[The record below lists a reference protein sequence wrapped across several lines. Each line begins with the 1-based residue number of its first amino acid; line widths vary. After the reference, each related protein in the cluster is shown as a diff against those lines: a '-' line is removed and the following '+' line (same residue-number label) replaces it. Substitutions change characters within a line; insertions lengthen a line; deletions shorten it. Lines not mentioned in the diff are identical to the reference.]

1 MHERLKW
8 DNELAC
14 PHCGNLI
21 HIRPIKV
28 GSIEKGND
36 NKN

>member
-14 PHCGNLI
+14 PHCGNLNTY
-21 HIRPIKV
+21 KTN
-28 GSIEKGND
+28 KGW
-36 NKN
+36 KYRERE